1 MLIGLK
7 LELLKDKEIW
17 LTMVIDLF
25 SFGIFFKADLC
36 LSLVQFSLSAVYDSL
51 RPHALWHIRLP
62 CPSPTPRACSNS
74 CPSNRWCHPTI
85 SSSVVPFS
93 SHLQSFPAS
102 GSFPTSQF
110 FASGGQSI
118 GVSASVSVLPTNI
131 QDWFPLGL
139 TGWISLQ
146 S

>member
-51 RPHALWHIRLP
+51 
-62 CPSPTPRACSNS
+62 
-74 CPSNRWCHPTI
+74 
-85 SSSVVPFS
+85 
-93 SHLQSFPAS
+93 
-102 GSFPTSQF
+102 
-110 FASGGQSI
+110 
-118 GVSASVSVLPTNI
+118 
-131 QDWFPLGL
+131 
-139 TGWISLQ
+139 
-146 S
+146 